1 MAKTKKAKKAQSNGN
16 RLQAVA
22 GAALLLLPA
31 ILAAITAFMN
41 TAFARDNGLSWDDVS
56 NELPGNKKSNKR
68 SKRA

>member
-1 MAKTKKAKKAQSNGN
+1 MAKTKKAKKAQNNGN
-16 RLQAVA
+16 RLQTMA

-56 NELPGNKKSNKR
+56 NELPGSKKSKR